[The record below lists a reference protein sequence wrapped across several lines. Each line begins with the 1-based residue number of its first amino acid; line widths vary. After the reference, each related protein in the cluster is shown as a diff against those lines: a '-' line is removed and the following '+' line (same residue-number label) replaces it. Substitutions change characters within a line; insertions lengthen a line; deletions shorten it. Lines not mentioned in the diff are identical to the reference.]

1 MMGMNI
7 IPLIFVLVLLA
18 VHCFVS
24 VEFYRVAVMK
34 GWSDKKYL
42 LMAIFLWVVG
52 YLLIIALPDRG
63 GYNRKAVHS
72 NDLPDI

>member
-1 MMGMNI
+1 MSINLYV
-7 IPLIFVLVLLA
+7 LIFALVLFT

-24 VEFYRVAVMK
+24 VEFYRTAVMK

-42 LMAIFLWVVG
+42 LMAVFLWLIG

-63 GYNRKAVHS
+63 GYNRKAVES